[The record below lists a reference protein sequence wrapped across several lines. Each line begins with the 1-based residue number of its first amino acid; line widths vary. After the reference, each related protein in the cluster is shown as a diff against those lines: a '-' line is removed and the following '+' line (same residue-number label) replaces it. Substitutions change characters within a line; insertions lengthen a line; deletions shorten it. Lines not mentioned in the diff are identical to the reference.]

1 MPLQHA
7 IWVTPIINIYLKQSL
22 VSAGRHQTHVSS
34 IFSGAF
40 PTPAMAGELAAA
52 GTLPCFVSEPPAPG
66 PAPGG
71 PACHSGGGPGA
82 RAAAVL
88 VGVWGSTHL
97 WWGSSL
103 RFPDLRNETHFS

>member
-71 PACHSGGGPGA
+71 PACHSGGGPGGQGHGCPRGRLGQHA
-82 RAAAVL
+82 LL
-88 VGVWGSTHL
+88 VGVL
-97 WWGSSL
+97 ASL
-103 RFPDLRNETHFS
+103 PRPQK